1 MNAIILITDIVEKA
15 VLLLLVG
22 LSIWSISIMID
33 RKRFLKSQISEDS
46 FLLIKKMLSD
56 KKTSFMQ
63 LAEND
68 FFSSAF
74 KSAETH
80 SRQFKNTESI
90 DRAISSFIKEERG
103 ALEKGLP
110 VLATLGANAP
120 FIGLFGTVLGIIRS
134 FAYLGSQSGSTAVM
148 TGVSQAL
155 YATAVGLL
163 VAIPAVVA
171 YNNFSNQIKRAIQR
185 TESLRDLLIAQTE
198 K

>member
-46 FLLIKKMLSD
+46 FLQIKKMLND

-103 ALEKGLP
+103 VLEKGLP

-134 FAYLGSQSGSTAVM
+134 FAYLGSQSGSAAVM

>member
-1 MNAIILITDIVEKA
+1 MNAIILVTDIVEKA

-46 FLLIKKMLSD
+46 FLQIKKMLSD
-56 KKTSFMQ
+56 KKTSFAQ
-63 LAEND
+63 LAQND
-68 FFSSAF
+68 FFASAF
-74 KSAETH
+74 KSAEAH
-80 SRQFKNTESI
+80 SRQFQNTESI

>member
-1 MNAIILITDIVEKA
+1 MNSIILITDIIEKV

-22 LSIWSISIMID
+22 LSVWSIAIMID
-33 RKRFLKSQISEDS
+33 RKRILKALISEDF
-46 FLLIKKMLSD
+46 FLDIQKMISEKNLLFQKKSE
-56 KKTSFMQ
+56 S
-63 LAEND
+63 N
-68 FFSSAF
+68 FFIDAF
-74 KSAETH
+74 KSAELN
-80 SRQFKNTESI
+80 SDQFKKTNSI
-90 DRAISSFIKEERG
+90 DRSISSYIKDKRSN
-103 ALEKGLP
+103 LEKGLP

-134 FAYLGSQSGSTAVM
+134 FAYLGTQSGSTAVM

-185 TESLRDLLIAQTE
+185 TESLRDQLIAQIE

>member
-46 FLLIKKMLSD
+46 FLQVKKMLSE
-56 KKTSFMQ
+56 KKTNFVQ
-63 LAEND
+63 LAQND
-68 FFSSAF
+68 FFTSAF
-74 KSAETH
+74 KSAESY
-80 SRQFKNTESI
+80 SRQFKNSESI

-103 ALEKGLP
+103 TLEKGLP

-171 YNNFSNQIKRAIQR
+171 YNHFSNQIKRAIQR